1 MRKDK
6 GVVMKFKKGDTV
18 RLLKHG
24 TCYSPVSPAYSV
36 SWSEVKNGLLGMY
49 ADLSRKDSITG
60 FWIVQDH
67 TGFWSWPEE
76 GMELVSSK
84 GDDDEPTMPGVKPI
98 PASAEKP
105 EWLVSRSAT
114 LHDNE
119 CFCGHSI
126 PCDYHTVPA
135 TQRSPSFGEGFAMA
149 QAIRAQFPKP

>member
-1 MRKDK
+1 MAYQ
-6 GVVMKFKKGDTV
+6 KGDTV
-18 RLLKHG
+18 ILRKYPHG
-24 TCYSPVSPAYSV
+24 GIIGWSDMREQLVGKVIVLEKMNTSICP
-36 SWSEVKNGLLGMY
+36 SWLINYGGMNW
-49 ADLSRKDSITG
+49 A
-60 FWIVQDH
+60 
-67 TGFWSWPEE
+67 WPES
-76 GMELVSSK
+76 GMLLVSLA
-84 GDDDEPTMPGVKPI
+84 DDEPTMPGVKPI